1 MSSRVHVDQYFD
13 VISIMLVVF
22 DVFRSFISEKHYLI
36 PETLASNF
44 LTGVLGLEDKEKV
57 AATVIKNR
65 NVVLAMEHKKGMND
79 RCLLTIEKHICWSS
93 SQFL

>member
-1 MSSRVHVDQYFD
+1 MSSQVHVDQYFD
-13 VISIMLVVF
+13 VISIISVVF
-22 DVFRSFISEKHYLI
+22 DVFRSFILI
-36 PETLASNF
+36 PETLSSNF
-44 LTGVLGLEDKEKV
+44 LTGALGLEDKEKV

-65 NVVLAMEHKKGMND
+65 NVVLAMEHRKGMND

>member
-22 DVFRSFISEKHYLI
+22 DVFRSFISENHYLV
-36 PETLASNF
+36 PETLSSNF

-79 RCLLTIEKHICWSS
+79 R
-93 SQFL
+93 

>member
-36 PETLASNF
+36 PETLSSNF
-44 LTGVLGLEDKEKV
+44 LTGVLGLEDKGK
-57 AATVIKNR
+57 
-65 NVVLAMEHKKGMND
+65 
-79 RCLLTIEKHICWSS
+79 RCSNCYKEQKCSS
-93 SQFL
+93 CDGA